1 MKIIYSIIIFSSFLH
16 ADFDSSVSYAV
27 QVKDNNLWGVGNS
40 QSINNNKGK
49 SGLITGTATSLS
61 VCPCLSYGVNSWSQG
76 TTIPYN
82 YTDADQQKVIKNQQ
96 QASVASQG
104 PCAIVPSSSGQKID
118 MEQVFDQAYTFV
130 ENIDTVINTIVNLFP
145 DITQGQGYESAAFL
159 NFCTTSTSLIERIN
173 TTNQQLFAWAHF
185 EKYFQNAVFRLAL
198 DLREPVPTAQAIQS
212 GNAFAF
218 AIIDHYST
226 LLKILHPAS
235 GSTPVTTDII
245 IQKEEAIKNAL
256 LW

>member
-1 MKIIYSIIIFSSFLH
+1 ML
-16 ADFDSSVSYAV
+16 
-27 QVKDNNLWGVGNS
+27 
-40 QSINNNKGK
+40 K
-49 SGLITGTATSLS
+49 SKAESKL
-61 VCPCLSYGVNSWSQG
+61 
-76 TTIPYN
+76 
-82 YTDADQQKVIKNQQ
+82 
-96 QASVASQG
+96 
-104 PCAIVPSSSGQKID
+104 AIVPSSSGQKID